1 MVALLNELA
10 GVKVLVVDDDRNA
23 RQSLSGVLVLFGA
36 KVKEASSGDEGLR
49 VWQTWRPTVVVSDI
63 GMPRMDGYQFIRAL
77 RIIEHKEHRSHT
89 PALAFSA
96 YPPDQVRRLA
106 KEAGFDFHVGKP
118 ADPVDVVRKVV
129 ELAKLSLTAHPV

>member
-1 MVALLNELA
+1 MAVLNELT

-23 RQSLSGVLVLFGA
+23 RQSLSDVLALFGA
-36 KVKEASSGDEGLR
+36 EVKEASSGDEGLK
-49 VWQTWRPTVVVSDI
+49 VWQAWRPSVLISDI

-77 RIIEHKEHRSHT
+77 RIIEHKENRPRT

-106 KEAGFDFHVGKP
+106 KEAGFDLHVGK
-118 ADPVDVVRKVV
+118 
-129 ELAKLSLTAHPV
+129 